1 MKNHHTGILYS
12 KEKYAKE
19 FPESFSV
26 IHKLLTRMRITL
38 FFLFLCTGS
47 LLATSNGQNLSA
59 VSLTVSNG
67 TMLEAL
73 RQIENQTDYSF
84 VYNVDDFNVDEKV
97 SFSMKNKPLNVVL
110 DLLFADRTISYKV
123 AGKHIALYKSMLM
136 QQTKKHIS
144 GIVTDAAGEPVIGAN
159 VIEKGT
165 GIGTITDLNG
175 SFVLDVTGN
184 IPLVVSYIGYT
195 EKEVA
200 IGRNTTFQI
209 VLEEDSKALDEV
221 VVVGYGTQKK
231 VNLTGAVSSV
241 TGDELA
247 KRPVGQTSMALQGIA
262 PGVTITQRSGQPGQ
276 DAGNIRIRGIG
287 TLNDSNPLVLVDGTE
302 MDLNSVDPNLIESV
316 SVLKDAASASI
327 YGSRAANGV
336 ILVTTKRA
344 KSGEFSVSYNGY
356 AGWQTPTDLP
366 DKVGAIDHMVML
378 NEAYTN
384 VGRAALFSEQKIQDY
399 LSNKESDPD
408 HYPDVDWQK
417 AVYQDYAFQQNHF
430 FTLNGGTDKMRLI
443 AALGYFDQQGIIPNT
458 DYKRYTVRLNSDMKF
473 TNRFSA
479 KLDMFVRYGEQ
490 KTPSRGVSD
499 AVYWVNRTPSI
510 YPEKLTSG
518 KWAVGWDGDNVSAFT
533 RDGGEAISKAPSLS
547 MNLGLNYKFTDFLQL
562 DVVYVPT
569 YQVDMNSTFSKAL
582 QTYYPDGE
590 LAYTKPVNSAL
601 YEYRAYGLSHDFKA
615 LANFDKKFGNH
626 ALKVLGGFSWESG
639 MNDYINAS
647 RDTFIFPE
655 YQKLNAG
662 GSENQQTSGSGSE
675 SALSSLFGR
684 VNYDFRGR
692 YLFEA
697 NVRYDG
703 SSRFDVGQKWGVFP
717 SFSAGWRLSEEP
729 FWNTLRNQISNL
741 KLRAS
746 WGQLG
751 NQNIGNYA
759 FASVVNYNSY
769 IIGGNAVTGG
779 AIWKMANPGISWEK
793 TEMLDFGLD
802 LSLRDNLSL
811 SFDYYDKKTTGILWE
826 LNIPMIIGLDP
837 TYQNAA
843 KVTNKGWDLE
853 LRYNNRVNDFKY
865 GATFMISDVKNR
877 VVDLKGV
884 SRTGLTVNREGY
896 SINSIYG
903 LEAQGYISDEDYNT
917 DGTYKYATQYGA
929 FTKGDIKYK
938 DQNDD
943 GIINQKD
950 EVIIGN
956 TVPRFTYSLNL
967 NASWKGFDMS
977 MFWQGVG
984 KVDGY
989 LYRNANMPFYWGASA
1004 LEMHK
1009 DRWTTDNQHARF
1021 PRFAFNEPNNEQNSS
1036 FWVADASY
1044 LRLKNL
1050 QLGYSLPKS
1059 FVNRMKLANCRIFV
1073 SGQNLLSLDN
1083 FWEGFDVEAPVG
1095 DGSFYPQVRVYTVG
1109 IDLKF

>member
-1 MKNHHTGILYS
+1 M
-12 KEKYAKE
+12 
-19 FPESFSV
+19 
-26 IHKLLTRMRITL
+26 
-38 FFLFLCTGS
+38 
-47 LLATSNGQNLSA
+47 
-59 VSLTVSNG
+59 
-67 TMLEAL
+67 
-73 RQIENQTDYSF
+73 
-84 VYNVDDFNVDEKV
+84 
-97 SFSMKNKPLNVVL
+97 
-110 DLLFADRTISYKV
+110 
-123 AGKHIALYKSMLM
+123 
-136 QQTKKHIS
+136 
-144 GIVTDAAGEPVIGAN
+144 
-159 VIEKGT
+159 
-165 GIGTITDLNG
+165 
-175 SFVLDVTGN
+175 
-184 IPLVVSYIGYT
+184 
-195 EKEVA
+195 
-200 IGRNTTFQI
+200 
-209 VLEEDSKALDEV
+209 
-221 VVVGYGTQKK
+221 
-231 VNLTGAVSSV
+231 
-241 TGDELA
+241 
-247 KRPVGQTSMALQGIA
+247 
-262 PGVTITQRSGQPGQ
+262 
-276 DAGNIRIRGIG
+276 
-287 TLNDSNPLVLVDGTE
+287 
-302 MDLNSVDPNLIESV
+302 
-316 SVLKDAASASI
+316 
-327 YGSRAANGV
+327 
-336 ILVTTKRA
+336 
-344 KSGEFSVSYNGY
+344 
-356 AGWQTPTDLP
+356 
-366 DKVGAIDHMVML
+366 
-378 NEAYTN
+378 
-384 VGRAALFSEQKIQDY
+384 
-399 LSNKESDPD
+399 SNKKSDPD
-408 HYPDVDWQK
+408 HYPDVDWQE
-417 AVYQDYAFQQNHF
+417 AVYKKYAFQQSHF

-479 KLDMFVRYGEQ
+479 KLDMFVRYGDQ

-533 RDGGEAISKAPSLS
+533 RDGGEAVSKAPSLS

-562 DVVYVPT
+562 DLIYVPT

-615 LANFDKKFGNH
+615 LANFDKKLDNH
-626 ALKVLGGFSWESG
+626 AFKVLGGFSWESG

-647 RDTFIFPE
+647 RDTYIFPE

-662 GSENQQTSGSGSE
+662 GSENQRASGSGSE

-684 VNYDFRGR
+684 VNYDYKGK

-717 SFSAGWRLSEEP
+717 SFSAGWRLSEEA
-729 FWNTLRNQISNL
+729 FWSFLRKDVSNL

-769 IIGGNAVTGG
+769 IIGGNPVTGG
-779 AIWKMANPGISWEK
+779 AIWKMANPEISWEK

-802 LSLRDNLSL
+802 MSFRDNLSL

-853 LRYNNRVNDFKY
+853 IRYNNQVNDFKY

-896 SINSIYG
+896 PINSIYG
-903 LEAQGYISDEDYNT
+903 LEAQGFISDADYNA
-917 DGTYKYATQYGA
+917 DGTYKYAKQYGA
-929 FTKGDIKYK
+929 FKKGDIKYK

-956 TVPRFTYSLNL
+956 TVPRFTYSINL

-977 MFWQGVG
+977 MFCQGVG

-989 LYRNANMPFYWGASA
+989 LYRNATMPFYWGASA

-1009 DRWTTDNQHARF
+1009 DRWTEENQHARF

-1050 QLGYSLPKS
+1050 QLGYSLSKS
-1059 FVNRMKLANCRIFV
+1059 LVKRLGLANCRIFV
-1073 SGQNLLSLDN
+1073 SGQNLLSLDS
-1083 FWEGFDVEAPVG
+1083 FWDGFDVEAPVG

-1109 IDLKF
+1109 LDLKF